1 MWEGLK
7 NRVGYKDKQAPLS
20 IEKEKEATF
29 ADDLNKFYCRF
40 DCHNFCAE
48 IDELK
53 QDLLDDNDEEPFI
66 IEEHVVLKLFL
77 SLKTNKA
84 CGPDEITPFI
94 LKTYAKQL
102 TYIFTYI
109 FNLSLKL
116 KCLPTL
122 WKLSKI
128 IPIPKSNNVKEMN
141 DLRPIALTSTL
152 VKILERIVMN
162 HFIPTCQPYLDPLQF
177 TYRSKRGVED
187 AILTFSNNLYKHI
200 DTPKCY
206 VRTLFIDFS
215 SAFNT
220 IQPHLLIP
228 KLLDMNISKS
238 ICLWILDFLTCRPQ
252 FVFINYNGKILKS
265 STSVINTGVPQGT
278 VLAPTLFTIYTDSC
292 RGSFANIPIIKYAD
306 DTSIQGLI
314 KTDEDVDNYFS
325 TINNFVD
332 WCDRHFLKLNVKKTK
347 ELIFDFRRLANTH
360 DDVTISNETVERV
373 KNYKYLGVI
382 FDEKLNWCDHT
393 QKVQK
398 KLYRRRDFLRKL
410 FYFKIDST
418 ICFIMYS

>member
-1 MWEGLK
+1 MYKDKIESKFHSNDSKGVWEGLK
-7 NRVGYKDKQAPLS
+7 NIVGYKDKQAPLS

-128 IPIPKSNNVKEMN
+128 VPIPKSNNVKEMN

-162 HFIPTCQPYLDPLQF
+162 HFMPTCQPYLALSSLHF
-177 TYRSKRGVED
+177 E
-187 AILTFSNNLYKHI
+187 
-200 DTPKCY
+200 PKGGLKM
-206 VRTLFIDFS
+206 LF
-215 SAFNT
+215 
-220 IQPHLLIP
+220 
-228 KLLDMNISKS
+228 
-238 ICLWILDFLTCRPQ
+238 
-252 FVFINYNGKILKS
+252 
-265 STSVINTGVPQGT
+265 
-278 VLAPTLFTIYTDSC
+278 
-292 RGSFANIPIIKYAD
+292 
-306 DTSIQGLI
+306 
-314 KTDEDVDNYFS
+314 
-325 TINNFVD
+325 
-332 WCDRHFLKLNVKKTK
+332 
-347 ELIFDFRRLANTH
+347 
-360 DDVTISNETVERV
+360 
-373 KNYKYLGVI
+373 
-382 FDEKLNWCDHT
+382 
-393 QKVQK
+393 
-398 KLYRRRDFLRKL
+398 
-410 FYFKIDST
+410 
-418 ICFIMYS
+418 